1 MYDIKEI
8 TNKQEWEDFL
18 RKENFILMK
27 QSYKNG
33 ELQKTMGEKYWIFGI
48 YENNKLIG
56 GSLIIGVHAKRGNFL
71 LAPYGPIIKKD
82 YKNVLKTFVK
92 FLKVKAKKEGFD
104 FLKFSPFIDETEENK
119 NIYKETGFREAPI
132 HILAETSW
140 LLDLSPSEEEL
151 LKNMNK
157 NHRNLINRCIREGV
171 KVDFSTSKEALKDFN
186 DMLDYTAEKHNFV
199 RFSKKYIEQEFYS
212 FEKDNEVGVLR
223 AYLPDNKQVDA
234 SAIVYFY
241 GNSAA
246 YRHGASLVQNKKLP
260 TSYLLQW
267 EAIREAKKRGLKY
280 YNFWGIA
287 PENCSDSHPF
297 KGITHFKK
305 GFGGFQKDLL
315 PAQDYVVTPKYW
327 LNWLVETLRSRKR
340 GF

>member
-8 TNKQEWEDFL
+8 INKLEWEDFL
-18 RKENFILMK
+18 NQEEFILMK

-33 ELQKTMGEKYWIFGI
+33 EFQKMIGEKYWIFGI

-56 GSLIIGVHAKRGNFL
+56 GSLILGVHAKRGNFL
-71 LAPYGPIIKKD
+71 FAPYGPIIKND
-82 YKNVLKTFVK
+82 YKNCLQQFVK
-92 FLKVKAKKEGFD
+92 FLEIKAKKEGYD
-104 FLKFSPFIDETEENK
+104 FLKFSPFINETEENK
-119 NIYKETGFREAPI
+119 NIYKEVGFRKAPI

-140 LLDLSPSEEEL
+140 LLDLSPSEEDL

-171 KVDFSTSKEALKDFN
+171 KVDFSVSKEALNEFN
-186 DMLDYTAEKHNFV
+186 ELLNYTAKKHNFV

-212 FEKDNEVGVLR
+212 FEKDNEVSILR
-223 AYLPDNKQVDA
+223 AYLPKDNKLDA

-246 YRHGASLVQNKKLP
+246 YRHGASLVKNKKLP
-260 TSYLLQW
+260 SSYLIQW
-267 EAIREAKKRGLKY
+267 EAIKEAKRRGLKY

-287 PENCSDSHPF
+287 PESAPNNHPF

-315 PAQDYVVTPKYW
+315 PAQDYIVTPKYW
-327 LNWLVETLRSRKR
+327 CRNLIKV
-340 GF
+340 